1 MARWF
6 VRERFEMKEKC
17 FINTLKRDFKKI
29 GVVALLA
36 GATILLLFIAY
47 LGADAT
53 HTYIVPIVLPHIT
66 GYNCYIIASCV
77 AILIGVLIS
86 LSIKDSDDLKSLSD
100 ASATSCLLVT
110 ELLLAGVYFITLS
123 WANPQWFY
131 IPTLAMDFVYQSQLM
146 AAPTIEWVA
155 FSLAALVII
164 TAVTAYA
171 RCRD

>member
-1 MARWF
+1 
-6 VRERFEMKEKC
+6 MKENC

-29 GVVALLA
+29 GVGALLA

-66 GYNCYIIASCV
+66 GYNCYIVASCV

-86 LSIKDSDDLKSLSD
+86 LSMKDSDDCKSLSD
-100 ASATSCLLVT
+100 ADATSCLCGT
-110 ELLLAGVYFITLS
+110 ELLLACVYFITLS
-123 WANPQWFY
+123 WANPHWFY
-131 IPTLAMDFVYQSQLM
+131 TPALPTDFVYRSQLM
-146 AAPTIEWVA
+146 AAPTIEWIA

-164 TAVTAYA
+164 TVVTAYA